1 VYQKLRL
8 LLPWVLLLA
17 APPVSAQ
24 FDDTELELVPL
35 PREPYLS
42 GMAMVVTH
50 IARPAD
56 CLAAI
61 AVNTIDGEKRAV
73 SAKSFLIEPGVHT
86 INGKAILDTTNCP
99 ITDTRL
105 QLRSAPDLEVNFELG
120 NTYYIGYYHKPD
132 NTDEWQLVV
141 WNIETNPPD
150 LQTTS
155 LRPQR

>member
-1 VYQKLRL
+1 MQQAVKILF
-8 LLPWVLLLA
+8 PWLLLLA
-17 APPVSAQ
+17 VPALFAQ

-35 PREPYLS
+35 PTELQLS
-42 GMAMVVTH
+42 GMAKVVTH

-61 AVNTIDGEKRAV
+61 AVNKIDGEKRAV
-73 SAKSFLIEPGVHT
+73 SAKSFLIEPGVHA

-105 QLRSAPDLEVNFELG
+105 QLSSAPDLEVNFELG
-120 NTYYIGYYHKPD
+120 STYYIGYYHKSD

-141 WNIETNPPD
+141 WNIETNPPG
-150 LQTTS
+150 LQTTTS
-155 LRPQR
+155 QP

>member
-1 VYQKLRL
+1 MQKATKIL
-8 LLPWVLLLA
+8 LTWLPLLA
-17 APPVSAQ
+17 APAVFAQ
-24 FDDTELELVPL
+24 LDETRLDDTELELVPL
-35 PREPYLS
+35 PTKLQLS
-42 GMAMVVTH
+42 GMAKVVTH

-86 INGKAILDTTNCP
+86 INGKAILDTASCP

-105 QLRSAPDLEVNFELG
+105 QVSRAADLEVNFEIG
-120 NTYYIGYYHKPD
+120 STYYIGYYHKPD

-150 LQTTS
+150 LQ
-155 LRPQR
+155 Q